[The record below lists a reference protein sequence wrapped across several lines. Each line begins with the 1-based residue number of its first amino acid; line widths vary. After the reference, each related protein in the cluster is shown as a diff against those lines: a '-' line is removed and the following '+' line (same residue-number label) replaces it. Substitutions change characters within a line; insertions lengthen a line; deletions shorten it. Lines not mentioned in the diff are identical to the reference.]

1 MQLTHLSSRILGQL
15 SDAMRQLAPEDFCR
29 ASRALS
35 NATIGQHLRHTL
47 EFFICLERGL
57 SSGVVNYDNREHD
70 ERMEKDKDTAIEA
83 MVRVINFV
91 RTLKENHPLVLEVG
105 YDVDSDE
112 AQSMETNV
120 FRELTYNI
128 EHAVHHMA
136 MIKIG
141 LRDVAPYVVIPP
153 DFGVAVSTMRHKAS
167 LLAEH

>member
-1 MQLTHLSSRILGQL
+1 MQLTTLSSHILGQL
-15 SDAMRQLAPEDFCR
+15 SDAMRQLAPEDFSR
-29 ASRALS
+29 TSRALS
-35 NATIGQHLRHTL
+35 NATVGQHLRHTL

-70 ERMEKDKDTAIEA
+70 ERMEMDKDLAIEVI
-83 MVRVINFV
+83 VRISSFI

-105 YDVDSDE
+105 YDVDTDE
-112 AQSMETNV
+112 TQSMETNV

-153 DFGVAVSTMRHKAS
+153 DFGVAVSTRRHKAS

>member
-1 MQLTHLSSRILGQL
+1 MQLTSLSAHILGQL
-15 SDAMRQLAPEDFCR
+15 SDAMRQLAPEDFSR

-35 NATIGQHLRHTL
+35 NATVGQHLRHTL

-70 ERMEKDKDTAIEA
+70 ERMEMDKDLAIEVI
-83 MVRVINFV
+83 VRISNFI

-105 YDVDSDE
+105 YDVDTDE
-112 AQSMETNV
+112 TQSMETNV

-167 LLAEH
+167 LLAER

>member
-1 MQLTHLSSRILGQL
+1 MQLTSLSFRILGQL
-15 SDAMRQLAPEDFCR
+15 SDAVRQLAPVDFSR
-29 ASRALS
+29 TSRALS
-35 NATIGQHLRHTL
+35 NATVGQHVRHTL

-70 ERMEKDKDTAIEA
+70 HRMEEDKELAIE
-83 MVRVINFV
+83 VIARISDFII
-91 RTLKENHPLVLEVG
+91 TLKENHPLVLEVG
-105 YDVDSDE
+105 YDVDTDE
-112 AQSMETNV
+112 TQSMETNV

-153 DFGVAVSTMRHKAS
+153 DFGVAVSTLRHKAS